1 MPKPRL
7 GDWPDRPGG
16 RNRSTGQDN
25 GPRAALAPGD
35 EAGLVQFGAQPERL
49 PPGSRSSHRH
59 WHEAEDE
66 LVFVLSGELVLV
78 EDTETVLR
86 AGDAAAR
93 AAPPPSST
101 VSCPDPCVDRAV
113 RARTGGRERRLAP
126 SRRSRPV
133 AAPASAFATRGKP
146 GCCGPSSTSH
156 ARHLFCPLCGKLAD
170 AS

>member
-86 AGDAAAR
+86 AGERLRDARQAR
-93 AAPPPSST
+93 LLRPELHQPRQAPVLPP
-101 VSCPDPCVDRAV
+101 V
-113 RARTGGRERRLAP
+113 RQAGRRLL
-126 SRRSRPV
+126 
-133 AAPASAFATRGKP
+133 TRVQ
-146 GCCGPSSTSH
+146 
-156 ARHLFCPLCGKLAD
+156 
-170 AS
+170 